1 MKLSVRNF
9 MRLLNHDQ
17 YRQLEPLDGN
27 HFYRIPFFACDCN
40 SWIQPPLSHRHL
52 NALKEA
58 LKNSRY
64 IYIWGPSL
72 GKRGLI
78 WSILEISKITGMV
91 AWPKASIKT
100 GELDPLDLK
109 NFPRNLKRRLIIN
122 LTVMTIGLTWMIGIA
137 ILLEFR

>member
-1 MKLSVRNF
+1 MTSIDTWSPWVAIFFLGAPILLSAAGTAYS
-9 MRLLNHDQ
+9 L
-17 YRQLEPLDGN
+17 Y
-27 HFYRIPFFACDCN
+27 
-40 SWIQPPLSHRHL
+40 LSHCHID
-52 NALKEA
+52 AIKEA

-72 GKRGLI
+72 GNRGLI